1 MIFNDYTLHINFVN
15 LRGMK
20 SFKIRKIFKD
30 ISRISRVCTSVAV
43 TSIFA
48 MQSVAGANQPNQNS
62 SRQDMNSGSVAG
74 KLYVRDYKGFRVF
87 EKSNTVLVMNKMS
100 ASTKSLVYSFGE
112 SVLSVTQT
120 GNVTLFD
127 LMMPGKNQRHHL
139 LYKHQPGQKLKVG
152 YYAVNRKRYYNSV
165 MSGVSVGSE
174 VCSNKPMWL
183 PSEVKQIL
191 GALTE
196 DGEMEV
202 LKVNRSALSK
212 IAFEDCPSD
221 KDSDVVKRTTLNLLN
236 NNAKTI
242 FECLQTDKNVEA
254 LNKPEYQNLLN
265 DINLL
270 VARVVRLL
278 PEDTSIKKNRDEQ
291 TGKNIYSKIKLEKS
305 SQMEPS
311 EQPRLKI
318 SCKMEDAQKNKLA
331 CFDDNADIPKISLN
345 LFHPSFYDEKKE
357 IIPDVIRAN
366 LKHELY
372 HSSAQQMP
380 SASGANCADEAVVKS
395 LESLCA
401 QTAPTTGDQIVKKCG
416 TDKGLS
422 TALAAASARPAND
435 SVNSFSAMAPGS
447 GVIVGAVAANAQNTA
462 NLAASDNAPIQTGLT
477 AHQTTTQFQQLAQ
490 SEINRPSTA
499 VANNSYSGERAEVPS
514 NSGFSN
520 NYNQMTASLS
530 KTANSMSATLTKVV
544 AAAATTP
551 AVAQTNAASVSSTT
565 SVYSTAEIARDKY
578 VGLSATATQ
587 LQGVDTR
594 LAENTTYNSRQ
605 VASVDSAGSSAVVSA
620 TASTNSVGESVAT
633 ETGNGTQK
641 SNGNNLNGGGASET
655 VAAAGKIS
663 GNSGVSAMAG
673 GSAVTSGRSIAAVSQ
688 SSNNSAGDSPILRQ
702 LTAFDRITG
711 QTYNYIRKNY
721 ADPNFV
727 QQLRDRGIQI
737 YIESDKKTIG
747 AADSGAKIKLKDDQQ
762 GLFKVKK

>member
-1 MIFNDYTLHINFVN
+1 MMFNDYTLHINFVN

-48 MQSVAGANQPNQNS
+48 IQSVAGTSQPNPNS
-62 SRQDMNSGSVAG
+62 SRQDMNSGNVAG

-87 EKSNTVLVMNKMS
+87 EKNNTVLVMNKMS

-152 YYAVNRKRYYNSV
+152 YYAVNRKRYYSSV
-165 MSGVSVGSE
+165 MSGVATDAQS
-174 VCSNKPMWL
+174 CSNKPMWL

-191 GALTE
+191 GALTK
-196 DGEMEV
+196 DGSV
-202 LKVNRSALSK
+202 QALDLDSTDLEN
-212 IAFEDCPSD
+212 IAVSDCTDQQSE
-221 KDSDVVKRTTLNLLN
+221 VVKDTVIKLFND
-236 NNAKTI
+236 NAKEI
-242 FECLQTDKNVEA
+242 FTCLQTDKNIEI
-254 LNKPEYQNLLN
+254 LNKKENQNLLN

-270 VARVVRLL
+270 VSRVVRLL
-278 PEDTSIKKNRDEQ
+278 PENNLLNKEKNKDLNESIKN
-291 TGKNIYSKIKLEKS
+291 KIKNDQGEITKF
-305 SQMEPS
+305 
-311 EQPRLKI
+311 KV
-318 SCKMEDAQKNKLA
+318 SCKMDGASQGKMA
-331 CFDDNADIPKISLN
+331 CFDDNLKDPKISLN
-345 LFHPSFYDEKKE
+345 LTDPSFYDASKKLLPAKIKE
-357 IIPDVIRAN
+357 N

-372 HSSAQQMP
+372 HSSSQQMESATAP
-380 SASGANCADEAVVKS
+380 SCADEAVVKS

-416 TDKGLS
+416 TDKGFGTVVA
-422 TALAAASARPAND
+422 TAQPADGMTNASLKDEGGHFGVVQANNTQIAANQAASNG
-435 SVNSFSAMAPGS
+435 AP
-447 GVIVGAVAANAQNTA
+447 V
-462 NLAASDNAPIQTGLT
+462 QTGLT
-477 AHQTTTQFQQLAQ
+477 AQQTTTQFQQLAQ
-490 SEINRPSTA
+490 AEINRPSTA
-499 VANNSYSGERAEVPS
+499 VVNSNSYSGERAEVPS

-551 AVAQTNAASVSSTT
+551 AVAQTNSASVSSTT

-578 VGLSATATQ
+578 VGLSASATQ

-605 VASVDSAGSSAVVSA
+605 VASVDSAGSAAVASA
-620 TASTNSVGESVAT
+620 TASVNSVGGSAAT

-641 SNGNNLNGGGASET
+641 SNGNNLNGSGASET

-673 GSAVTSGRSIAAVSQ
+673 GSAVTSGRSIAAVSK

-711 QTYNYIRKNY
+711 QTYNNIRKNY

-737 YIESDKKTIG
+737 YIESDKKSIG

>member
-1 MIFNDYTLHINFVN
+1 
-15 LRGMK
+15 
-20 SFKIRKIFKD
+20 
-30 ISRISRVCTSVAV
+30 
-43 TSIFA
+43 
-48 MQSVAGANQPNQNS
+48 MQSVAVANQPNQNS
-62 SRQDMNSGSVAG
+62 SRQNMNSGSVAG

-87 EKSNTVLVMNKMS
+87 EKNNTVLVMNKMS

-165 MSGVSVGSE
+165 MSGVATDAQS
-174 VCSNKPMWL
+174 CSNKPMWL

-191 GALTE
+191 GALTK
-196 DGEMEV
+196 DGSV
-202 LKVNRSALSK
+202 QALDLDSTDLEN
-212 IAFEDCPSD
+212 IAVSDCTDQQSE
-221 KDSDVVKRTTLNLLN
+221 VVKDTVIKLFND
-236 NNAKTI
+236 NAKEI
-242 FECLQTDKNVEA
+242 FTCLQTDKNIEI
-254 LNKPEYQNLLN
+254 LNKKENQNLLN

-270 VARVVRLL
+270 VSRVVRLL
-278 PEDTSIKKNRDEQ
+278 PENNLLNKEKNKELNESIKK
-291 TGKNIYSKIKLEKS
+291 KIKNDQGEITKF
-305 SQMEPS
+305 
-311 EQPRLKI
+311 KV
-318 SCKMEDAQKNKLA
+318 SCKMDGVYQGKMA
-331 CFDDNADIPKISLN
+331 CFDDNLKDPKISLN
-345 LFHPSFYDEKKE
+345 LADPSFYDSSKKLLPAKIKE
-357 IIPDVIRAN
+357 N

-372 HSSAQQMP
+372 HSSSQQMESATAP
-380 SASGANCADEAVVKS
+380 SCADEAVVKS

-401 QTAPTTGDQIVKKCG
+401 QSAPATGDQIVKKCG

-422 TALAAASARPAND
+422 TAMAAASARPAID
-435 SVNSFSAMAPGS
+435 SIENGLGMQKEGEIKGTTEAM
-447 GVIVGAVAANAQNTA
+447 VQNAQVQA
-462 NLAASDNAPIQTGLT
+462 SASGAAVQAGLT
-477 AHQTTTQFQQLAQ
+477 AQQTTTQFQQLAQ
-490 SEINRPSTA
+490 AEINRPSTA
-499 VANNSYSGERAEVPS
+499 VANSNSYSGERAEVPS

-551 AVAQTNAASVSSTT
+551 AVAQTNSASVSSTT

-578 VGLSATATQ
+578 IGLSATATQ

-605 VASVDSAGSSAVVSA
+605 VASVDSAGSAAPVVGSA
-620 TASTNSVGESVAT
+620 TASVNSVGGPAAT

-673 GSAVTSGRSIAAVSQ
+673 GSAVTSGRSIAAVSY

-711 QTYNYIRKNY
+711 QTYNNIRKNY

-737 YIESDKKTIG
+737 YIESDKKSIG